1 VFPGRGEEDDV
12 NSIGDTTM
20 RGLEYALDGMK
31 ARMDVHANN
40 LTNANTP
47 RFRSARVDFE
57 SSLKQALASKD
68 RDRGFDRIAAPQIE
82 NAMGL
87 PDAQG
92 NTVSLE
98 TEMTELMKANLMQRT
113 LVNAY
118 NFKVGVLRS
127 AISGR

>member
-1 VFPGRGEEDDV
+1 MT
-12 NSIGDTTM
+12 SIGDLTM
-20 RGLEYALDGMK
+20 SGLEFALDGVK
-31 ARMDVHANN
+31 ARMDVHADN

-47 RFRSARVDFE
+47 GFVSKRVDFE
-57 SSLKQALASKD
+57 SSLRQAMATGDL
-68 RDRGFDRIAAPQIE
+68 RGVPGPAVE

-98 TEMTELMKANLMQRT
+98 TEMAELMKANLMQRT

-118 NFKVGVLRS
+118 NFKVGVLRA
-127 AISGR
+127 AITGR

>member
-1 VFPGRGEEDDV
+1 MT
-12 NSIGDTTM
+12 SISDSTM
-20 RGLEYALDGMK
+20 RGLEYALDGVK

-47 RFRSARVDFE
+47 GFQSGRVDFE
-57 SSLKQALASKD
+57 TSLKQALGSGSLD
-68 RDRGFDRIAAPQIE
+68 RVAPPTVE

-98 TEMTELMKANLMQRT
+98 TEMSEMMKANLMQRT

-118 NFKVGVLRS
+118 NFKIGVLRA
-127 AISGR
+127 AITGR

>member
-1 VFPGRGEEDDV
+1 MIDG
-12 NSIGDTTM
+12 TM
-20 RGLEYALDGMK
+20 RGLEFALDGMK
-31 ARMDVHANN
+31 ARFDVHAHN
-40 LTNANTP
+40 LANANTP
-47 RFRSARVDFE
+47 GFVSRRVDFE
-57 SSLKQALASKD
+57 SSLREAMQTGDLDRLATAEPAT
-68 RDRGFDRIAAPQIE
+68 R

-118 NFKVGVLRS
+118 NHKVGVLRA
-127 AISGR
+127 AITGR